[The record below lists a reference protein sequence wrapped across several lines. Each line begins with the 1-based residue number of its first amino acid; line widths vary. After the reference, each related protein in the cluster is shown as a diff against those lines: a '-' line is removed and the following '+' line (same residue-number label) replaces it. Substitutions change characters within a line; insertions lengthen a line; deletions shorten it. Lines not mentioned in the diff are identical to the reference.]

1 MSFRTVIV
9 KERSKLD
16 LKMGYLVSRNQ
27 EGETRV
33 YIPEISC
40 LILEST
46 SLSLTTALLSELVK
60 NNVAIILCDE
70 KHNPES
76 QVLPYYGSYNTSKKL
91 MQQQTWQ
98 EKTKQSI
105 WKAIIEQK
113 IEKQAKVLE
122 LFDKKNEATLLLL
135 YAHNVK
141 INDKTNREG
150 HAAKVYFNAL
160 FGLDFAR
167 REDSKINTA
176 LNYGYALLL
185 SCFNREVVSSGYA
198 TQLGI
203 WHKNEFNNF
212 NLASDLMEP
221 FRPIV
226 DNMVLKLDAEQAYKP
241 QMLNLFNLQV
251 KINGKMQ
258 YLENAIS
265 IYCQS
270 VFEALNTNNVGD
282 IIFYDM

>member
-46 SLSLTTALLSELVK
+46 SLSLTTALLSELIK
-60 NNVAIILCDE
+60 NNVAVILCDE

-76 QVLPYYGSYNTSKKL
+76 QLLPYYGSYNTSKKL
-91 MQQQTWQ
+91 MQQQMWNEQ
-98 EKTKQSI
+98 TKELV
-105 WKAIIEQK
+105 WQK
-113 IEKQAKVLE
+113 IIKDKIAKQATILGSFGKMEEMLM
-122 LFDKKNEATLLLL
+122 LRMYCKQ
-135 YAHNVK
+135 VK
-141 INDKTNREG
+141 PNDETNREG
-150 HAAKVYFNAL
+150 HSAKVYFNAL
-160 FGLDFAR
+160 FGVDFAR
-167 REDSKINTA
+167 REENNINSA

-185 SCFNREVVSSGYA
+185 SCFNREVVSNGYV

-221 FRPIV
+221 FRPLV
-226 DNMVLKLDAEQAYKP
+226 DKMVLELDWEQGYKS
-241 QMLNLFNLQV
+241 QLLDIFNKQV
-251 KINGKMQ
+251 KIKGKTQ

-270 VFEALNTNNVGD
+270 VFDALNNNDVGD